1 MIIERQ
7 IQQVYPDKWAELEA
21 HDQKFN
27 QFEARYGYPPKR
39 RMRCIIGGHDLNT
52 LIVEREWESV
62 AAMEAASTKAWA
74 DPEFAALSAENATI
88 IKRVQIEIYW
98 PL

>member
-21 HDQKFN
+21 HDQKN
-27 QFEARYGYPPKR
+27 TMLEARYGFPPKR
-39 RMRCIIGGHDLNT
+39 RMRCMIGGHDLNT
-52 LIVEREWESV
+52 LIIEREWEST
-62 AAMEAASTKAWA
+62 AAMEAAFIKLFA
-74 DPEFAALSAENATI
+74 DPEHAAIAAENATI
-88 IKRVQIEIYW
+88 IKSAQIEIYW